1 MYEKIV
7 IGSDGSETAGV
18 ALQRA
23 ATLATMCGAELHL
36 VYGTGMPTDAA
47 AIAGFDAVGH
57 ITPDTISRL
66 EGMLEDQAAKL
77 RSDELTVQTHVV
89 LSTGAD
95 AIIGVAEEIGA
106 DLIVVGNRGMSGAR
120 RFLLG
125 SVPNSVTHHAPCSV
139 LVVRTV

>member
-7 IGSDGSETAGV
+7 IGSDGSETADV

-23 ATLATMCGAELHL
+23 AALATMCGAELHL
-36 VYGTGMPTDAA
+36 VYGAGMPTDAVA
-47 AIAGFDAVGH
+47 VAGFDAVGH
-57 ITPDTISRL
+57 ITPDTLTRL
-66 EGMLEDQAAKL
+66 EAMLEDQAGKL
-77 RSDELTVQTHVV
+77 RSDELTVHSHVV

-95 AIIGVAEEIGA
+95 AIIGVAEEVGA